1 MTKFIGFILLWQI
14 LGNPF
19 IALLVIFII
28 LYFLDRRFL
37 GFFPS
42 LTKPFKRMRKIS
54 NLRQQIRL
62 NPNDVSS
69 RYELASLLMEKKKYT
84 EANQILIEI
93 LPRMDQDSNVLC
105 DLGLTHLKMGNIPEG
120 EKYILEGL
128 EINPRT
134 GYGQPYLELAK
145 VFIQS
150 DRDKTFQY
158 LQEFRGI
165 HSSSCESYYL
175 LGKLYEQSGRKEEA
189 KEAFKEVTEIY
200 KSLPKYMKRH
210 ERKWA
215 IRSRLK
221 SK

>member
-28 LYFLDRRFL
+28 LYFVDRRFL

-42 LTKPFKRMRKIS
+42 LTKPLKRMRKIS

-69 RYELASLLMEKKKYT
+69 KYELARLLMEKKKYT
-84 EANQILIEI
+84 EANQILTDI
-93 LPRMDQDSNVLC
+93 LPRMDQDSHVLC
-105 DLGLTHLKMGNIPEG
+105 DLGLTYIKIGNIQEG

-128 EINPRT
+128 NINPRT

-145 VFIQS
+145 IFIQS

-175 LGKLYEQSGRKEEA
+175 LGKLYEQSGKKEEA
-189 KEAFKEVTEIY
+189 KEAFKQVTEIY
-200 KSLPKYMKRH
+200 RSLPKYMKRH

-215 IRSRLK
+215 ICSRLK
-221 SK
+221 S

>member
-19 IALLVIFII
+19 IALFIIFII
-28 LYFLDRRFL
+28 LYFLDRRFF

-54 NLRQQIRL
+54 NLRQQVRL

-69 RYELASLLMEKKKYT
+69 KYELASLLMEKKKYG
-84 EANQILIEI
+84 EANQILTEI
-93 LPRMDQDSNVLC
+93 LPRMDQDSHVLC
-105 DLGLTHLKMGNIPEG
+105 DLGLTHIKMGNIQEG

-128 EINPRT
+128 KINPRT

-145 VFIQS
+145 VFIQT

-175 LGKLYEQSGRKEEA
+175 LGKLYEQSGSKEEA
-189 KEAFKEVTEIY
+189 KQAFKEVIEIY

-215 IRSRLK
+215 IRSRFK
-221 SK
+221 S

>member
-1 MTKFIGFILLWQI
+1 MMKFIGFLLLWQI

-19 IALLVIFII
+19 VALLLIFFI
-28 LYFLDRRFL
+28 LYVLDRRFI

-42 LTKPFKRMRKIS
+42 LTKPFKRMRKTS
-54 NLRQQIRL
+54 SLRQQIRL

-69 RYELASLLMEKKKYT
+69 KYELASLLLERKKYS
-84 EANQILIEI
+84 EANQILTEI
-93 LPRMDQDSNVLC
+93 LPRMDQDSHVLC
-105 DLGLTHLKMGNIPEG
+105 DLGLTYIKLGDIGVG

-128 EINPRT
+128 NINPRT

-145 VFIQS
+145 VFTQS
-150 DRDKTFQY
+150 DKDKTYHY
-158 LQEFRGI
+158 LKEFRDI

-189 KEAFKEVTEIY
+189 KEAYKEVIEIY
-200 KSLPKYMKRH
+200 RSLPKYMKRH

-215 IRSRLK
+215 MLSRMK